1 MAFRAPTV
9 APIRPRFYAW
19 PTAMA
24 SPTTSSTAGHD
35 PEQTRRH
42 AAIARGL
49 ARKEPQALE
58 GLYALTSRA
67 AFAVILRIVHDRGHA
82 EDVQQQ
88 VFAEAWRRAGEFDPA
103 RGTLLSWVLTI
114 AKSRAL
120 DHRRRRTDQ
129 PVEDDTLAALG
140 GASEDRAFD
149 DVIEQALVGEA
160 LATLPEQERELL
172 RLRFWQGLSQ
182 TEIAEQTGVPLGTVK
197 SRMTAGL
204 RRLRETIEQLEGTR

>member
-1 MAFRAPTV
+1 
-9 APIRPRFYAW
+9 
-19 PTAMA
+19 MA
-24 SPTTSSTAGHD
+24 SPTTSSAAGHD
-35 PEQTRRH
+35 PEQSRH
-42 AAIARGL
+42 QAAIARGL
-49 ARKEPQALE
+49 ARQEPRALE
-58 GLYALTSRA
+58 DLYALTSRA
-67 AFAVILRIVHDRGHA
+67 AFAVIVRVVHDRGHA

-88 VFAEAWRRAGEFDPA
+88 VFAEVWRRASEFDPA

-120 DHRRRRTDQ
+120 DHRRRRSDQ
-129 PVEDDTLAALG
+129 PMEDETLAALG

-149 DVIEQALVGEA
+149 DLIERALVGEA

-182 TEIAEQTGVPLGTVK
+182 SEIAEQTGVPLGTVK

-204 RRLRETIEQLEGTR
+204 RRLRETIEALERPR